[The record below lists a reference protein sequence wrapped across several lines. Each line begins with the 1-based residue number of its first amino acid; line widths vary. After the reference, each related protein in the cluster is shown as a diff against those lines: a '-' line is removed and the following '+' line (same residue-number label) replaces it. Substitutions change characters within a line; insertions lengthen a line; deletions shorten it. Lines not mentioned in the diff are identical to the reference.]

1 MITFRIVLIAMT
13 VITIVLIAIAF
24 VMERNFLKTGK
35 FALQNPFRHKP
46 KSESEPQQQLSFF
59 DKLLAVVGSEDIEV
73 YNGVTYSQTRNDTDA
88 DGQSFKFDTEKWF
101 KIKVGKYISGYGY
114 WCSGFDYALCA
125 VAEVYIATDG
135 RVLHVCA
142 GRPYYNSPIKEA
154 DEKLHEKV
162 KKEIDEI
169 KLRLSSMK
177 CVMLRTNDPWL
188 RGVLDTIHTADSIGK
203 ADLWKHIISIK
214 KRRT

>member
-1 MITFRIVLIAMT
+1 MTTFRIVLIAMT
-13 VITIVLIAIAF
+13 VITIVLIAIAAM
-24 VMERNFLKTGK
+24 MEYNFLKTGK
-35 FALQNPFRHKP
+35 FALRNPFRHKP
-46 KSESEPQQQLSFF
+46 KSEPQQQLSFF

-88 DGQSFKFDTEKWF
+88 NDQPFKFDTEKWF
-101 KIKVGKYISGYGY
+101 KIKVGKYVSGYGD
-114 WCSGFDYALCA
+114 WGGGFDRASCA

-142 GRPYYNSPIKEA
+142 GSPYYNSSTKEA

-169 KLRLSSMK
+169 KLRLSSTK
-177 CVMLRTNDPWL
+177 CVILETNDPWL
-188 RGVLDTIHTADSIGK
+188 RGVLDTIRTADLVGE
-203 ADLWKHIISIK
+203 ADLWKHIITIK
-214 KRRT
+214 KRQT